1 MVKGVIMSEP
11 RRRRRKAEEALGRS
25 AAFCH
30 HHGFSGAPSPLLQGR
45 TVRKLPFLVLV
56 QAGPPEGEGRQ
67 VAAFLATLG
76 EAAERQVEERS
87 QLDLSHNTA

>member
-1 MVKGVIMSEP
+1 MSEP
-11 RRRRRKAEEALGRS
+11 RRRRRKVEEALGRS

-30 HHGFSGAPSPLLQGR
+30 HHGFSGAPSLQDPLLQGR
-45 TVRKLPFLVLV
+45 TVRKLPFLALV